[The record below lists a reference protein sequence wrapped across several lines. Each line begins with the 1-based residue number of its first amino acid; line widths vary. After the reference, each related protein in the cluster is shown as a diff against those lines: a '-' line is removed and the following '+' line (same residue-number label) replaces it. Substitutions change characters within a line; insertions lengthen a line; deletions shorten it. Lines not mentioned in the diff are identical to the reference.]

1 MTDVATRGPVADL
14 AAALAAAQAELP
26 EVGKNRT
33 ADVKNKEG
41 RFLYAYSYAD
51 LADVSAAVLPVLGR
65 HGLAFTAFPGHQ
77 PDGKFGL
84 RYYLLHSSGA
94 SLEGFF
100 EIDDKG
106 GMQLVG
112 GRITYARRYC
122 LCAVTGITADEDV
135 DARDDTPS
143 RTMRRQAPAVAARQP
158 EHAAQRR
165 QRTQT
170 SPPAP
175 VAPPPG
181 PGAAPS
187 SAERASGD
195 LPPLPGEEDAPG
207 PEQAPPAGT
216 EPAAGPG
223 APDDTDYDTPGTAP
237 ANMIAAIWTVLSTNY
252 RFTKNEKDQ
261 ARAVCAH
268 IISHDLASTTN
279 LSRNE
284 AKTILDTLGHWQ
296 YQAEREGKSPRDYM
310 TALMAAQDRD
320 PRDEEE
326 AHSGE

>member
-1 MTDVATRGPVADL
+1 VNETAEL

-26 EVGKNRT
+26 EVKKNRS

-77 PDGKFGL
+77 QDGKFGL

-94 SLEGFF
+94 QLEGFF

-135 DARDDTPS
+135 DARDDGPS
-143 RTMRRQAPAVAARQP
+143 RTV
-158 EHAAQRR
+158 QRR
-165 QRTQT
+165 QTAGNGGQQPQSTAQRKPRNQM

-175 VAPPPG
+175 EAR
-181 PGAAPS
+181 PGAAPP
-187 SAERASGD
+187 SAERAGGD
-195 LPPLPGEEDAPG
+195 FPPLPGEEDAPG
-207 PEQAPPAGT
+207 PDPAPPSGDV
-216 EPAAGPG
+216 PAAGPG
-223 APDDTDYDTPGTAP
+223 APDDTDYDTPGTATRGKGGQLT
-237 ANMIAAIWTVLSTNY
+237 ALWTILSTEFG
-252 RFTKNEKDQ
+252 FTVAEKPQ
-261 ARAVCAH
+261 ARAVCEH
-268 IISHDLASTTN
+268 VVNRELAGGTTGN
-279 LSRNE
+279 LSYNE
-284 AKTILDTLGHWQ
+284 AKTVLDTLGHWQ
-296 YQAEREGKSPRDYM
+296 YQAEREGKHPRDYM
-310 TALMAAQDRD
+310 RALMVAQDTD
-320 PRDEEE
+320 PSDEDGE
-326 AHSGE
+326 AHGE